1 MLKNRKG
8 VFVLKHL
15 MRRIDRASLN
25 FTFALLL
32 VTFGSLPVLTL
43 FEPQSWSI
51 TMVVCGWAVVTFT
64 LLSLTIYWFLQPLS
78 DLKLALKLDAAE
90 YKDQRAFFPLRSAP
104 CASEQRLKQLR
115 QFFEEEGFT
124 IQINQRVGETCCQL
138 RVTCILTDGLPR
150 PVGVLFDFIDAPSLS
165 FPLVDDYLAQ
175 LSKKAKSLL
184 AVKQRVICPCFLT
197 NQPDLEFLKL
207 FWTVDTYPQGQC
219 LPVMYDSTNSKVYFA
234 CCKTVQKD
242 NALAIQMICRFLLEV
257 PDGSLPAAGPGELY
271 EPWREYASMSIWEIL
286 KKARTARRNAK
297 CSELKF
303 SETDQ
308 LIIKLDREQLGS
320 MYDGQIVFEDVD
332 VQEDIASLYV
342 RIGGRDFV
350 QEMMHHR
357 KNWNALTLL
366 PTNKLRWIYP
376 TSKRMTKAERQQAE
390 SIVEQ
395 YLRSAGYTLRWA
407 PFELD

>member
-1 MLKNRKG
+1 M
-8 VFVLKHL
+8 FVLKQL

-43 FEPQSWSI
+43 FEPQSWPI
-51 TMVVCGWAVVTFT
+51 IIALCGWSAVSVV
-64 LLSLTIYWFLQPLS
+64 LLFLTIYWFLQPLS
-78 DLKLALKLDAAE
+78 DLKLDLKLDAAE
-90 YKDQRAFFPLRSAP
+90 YEGQRAFFPLRSAP
-104 CASEQRLKQLR
+104 CASEQRLEQLR
-115 QFFEEEGFT
+115 QFFEAEGFR
-124 IQINQRVGETCCQL
+124 IQSNQRVGETCCQL
-138 RVTCILTDGLPR
+138 RVTRILTDGLPC

-165 FPLVDDYLAQ
+165 FPLVDEYLAQ

-197 NQPDLEFLKL
+197 NQPDLAFLKL

-219 LPVMYDSTNSKVYFA
+219 LPVMYDSANSKVYFA
-234 CCKTVQKD
+234 CCKTVQKK
-242 NALAIQMICRFLLEV
+242 NTLAIQMVCRFLLEV
-257 PDGSLPAAGPGELY
+257 PDGSLPAAEPGELY

-286 KKARTARRNAK
+286 KKARTARQNAK

-303 SETDQ
+303 SKTDQ
-308 LIIKLDREQLGS
+308 LIIELDREQLGS
-320 MYDGQIVFEDVD
+320 MYDGQFVFEDVD

-342 RIGGRDFV
+342 RVGERGFV
-350 QEMMHHR
+350 QEIMHHR